1 MSSLLG
7 TVASK
12 WKDTFVRQPNVFYKV
27 LILMNLYHESGKLKM
42 RRQRKNWLVTG
53 CAGIIGAHLTEALLK
68 LDQKVVGLDNF
79 ANNKLDM
86 RVHTN
91 TVDSYLINQSQ
102 AVLSNSECKIR
113 KFTRSNAPELSF
125 FNIKKEASINYRIIK
140 K

>member
-1 MSSLLG
+1 M
-7 TVASK
+7 K
-12 WKDTFVRQPNVFYKV
+12 
-27 LILMNLYHESGKLKM
+27 LYHESGKLKM

-53 CAGIIGAHLTEALLK
+53 CAGIIGARLTEALLK

-91 TVDSYLINQSQ
+91 TADSFLINQSQ